1 MIKIGSLE
9 HVAVAYRNTDAAAQW
24 FCDVLGFEIV
34 LEALHPAHGV
44 NLYFLK
50 DPAGTGLIE
59 VIPMPQSHGAQLSD
73 ISTEHVHLAF
83 DVEDM
88 DEAVAGLAAAGVEM
102 EGPPS
107 QMGENK
113 LLFFRDPEGAPMQLV
128 QRPRPLK

>member
-9 HVAVAYRNTDAAAQW
+9 HVAVAYRNTDAAAKW
-24 FCDVLGFEIV
+24 YCDVLGFEVV
-34 LEALHPAHGV
+34 LEALHPEHGK

-59 VIPMPQSHGAQLSD
+59 VIPMPKSDDAQLSH
-73 ISTEHVHLAF
+73 ISTAHVHLAF

-88 DEAVAGLAAAGVEM
+88 DEAVVALTAAGVEM
-102 EGPPS
+102 EGPPT
-107 QMGENK
+107 QMGLNK

-128 QRPRPLK
+128 QRPKPLV

>member
-1 MIKIGSLE
+1 MIACQGDLTAGEGTIASPEGGTEKVPGTPSPRE
-9 HVAVAYRNTDAAAQW
+9 TR
-24 FCDVLGFEIV
+24 
-34 LEALHPAHGV
+34 

-59 VIPMPQSHGAQLSD
+59 VIPMPESHGEKLGD

-88 DEAVAGLAAAGVEM
+88 DEAVAGLEAAGVEM
-102 EGPPS
+102 EGPPT
-107 QMGENK
+107 QMGANR

-128 QRPRPLK
+128 QRPKPLV

>member
-9 HVAVAYRNTDAAAQW
+9 HVAMAYRDTAAAAQW

-34 LEALHPAHGV
+34 LEALHPVHGV

-59 VIPMPQSHGAQLSD
+59 VIPMPESHGEKLGD

-88 DEAVAGLAAAGVEM
+88 DEAVAGLEAAGVEM
-102 EGPPS
+102 EGPPT
-107 QMGENK
+107 QMGANR

-128 QRPRPLK
+128 QRPKPLV

>member
-9 HVAVAYRNTDAAAQW
+9 HVAVAYRDTDAAARW
-24 FCDVLGFEIV
+24 YCDVLGFEIV

-44 NLYFLK
+44 NFYFLQ
-50 DPAGTGLIE
+50 DPAGKGLIE
-59 VIPMPQSHGAQLSD
+59 VIPMPQSDEAQLGH
-73 ISTEHVHLAF
+73 ISTAHVHLAF

-88 DEAVAGLAAAGVEM
+88 DEAKAALEAAGVVP
-102 EGPPS
+102 EGPVT

-128 QRPRPLK
+128 QRARPLT